1 MLDSVLQIT
10 LFILL
15 LILSVPLLGRYMAE
29 IFKDNP
35 KIYVPILSYLETLIY
50 RLCRINPHQEMTW
63 KGYAKALLSFNAIG
77 FFFLFFIQIFQDW
90 LPLNPQGFA
99 GISLPLAFN
108 TAASFTT
115 NTGLQAYGGE
125 VTLSYF
131 TQMFGIV
138 VQNFTSPATGN
149 AVLLALIRG
158 IQRKSAQTIGNFW
171 IDLVRTIVY
180 LLLPLSLIFSLFYV
194 SQGVIQN
201 INPYIEATTLE
212 GEKQI
217 IPMGPVA
224 SQVAIKQ
231 LGTNGGGFFNANSA
245 HPFENPTPLSDFL
258 QNFAIFLIPA
268 SATYMYGTLIKAH
281 RQGWV
286 IFTVMMF
293 FWLAGLLI
301 ALASEHT
308 NNPLLGVNP
317 VLEGKEVRFG
327 SDQSVLWAVSTTST
341 SNGSINS
348 MHSSLSPLAGGV
360 AMFNIMIVEVAFGG
374 VGVGLCSM
382 LIFVLFT
389 VFIAGLM
396 VGRTPEYL
404 GKKIERAEIQW
415 AMLAILTPSALVL
428 IGAGI
433 ASILPEALES
443 VSSHGPHGLS
453 EIIYAFLS
461 AAGNNGSLFA
471 GFNLNTDFYNIFLG
485 CIMILGRLAMMVFS
499 LVIAGSL
506 AQKKTVSSSLAT
518 LQTDKPL
525 FAVLLI
531 CVIFIEAALTFFPAL
546 SLGPYAEQIL
556 MLRKQ
561 SF

>member
-1 MLDSVLQIT
+1 MESVLQIV
-10 LFILL
+10 LFISI
-15 LILSVPLLGRYMAE
+15 LILFIPLLGKYMAE
-29 IFKDNP
+29 VFKDNP
-35 KIYVPILSYLETLIY
+35 KIYVPILSNLETLTY
-50 RLCRINPHQEMTW
+50 RICHINPHQEMTW
-63 KGYAKALLSFNAIG
+63 KGYTKALLSFNAIG

-90 LPLNPQGFA
+90 LPLNPQGFP
-99 GISLPLAFN
+99 GVSLPLAFN

-125 VTLSYF
+125 ITLSYF
-131 TQMFGIV
+131 SQMGGIV

-149 AVLLALIRG
+149 AVLLAFIRG
-158 IQRKSAQTIGNFW
+158 IQRKTAQTIGNFW
-171 IDLVRTIVY
+171 IDLIRTIIY
-180 LLLPLSLIFSLFYV
+180 LLLPLSIIFSLFLV

-201 INPYIEATTLE
+201 INPYVEALTLE

-245 HPFENPTPLSDFL
+245 HPFENPTPLSNFL

-268 SATYMYGTLIKAH
+268 SATYMYGTLIKSK

-286 IFTVMMF
+286 IFIVMAF
-293 FWLAGLLI
+293 FWLFGLFI
-301 ALASEHT
+301 ASASERVK
-308 NNPLLGVNP
+308 NPLFDANP
-317 VLEGKEVRFG
+317 ILEGKEVRVG

-404 GKKIERAEIQW
+404 FKKIEKTEIKW
-415 AMLAILTPSALVL
+415 SMLAILTPSALVL
-428 IGAGI
+428 IGSGLACL
-433 ASILPEALES
+433 LPEGLKS
-443 VSSHGPHGLS
+443 ISSKGPHGLS
-453 EIIYAFLS
+453 EVVYAFLS
-461 AAGNNGSLFA
+461 AAGNNGSCFA
-471 GFNLNTDFYNIFLG
+471 GLNLETPFYTILLG
-485 CIMILGRLAMMVFS
+485 SIMILGRTAILIFS
-499 LVIAGSL
+499 LIIAGSL
-506 AQKKTVSSSLAT
+506 AQKKAVASSLST
-518 LQTDKPL
+518 LQTDKLL
-525 FAVLLI
+525 FCILLI
-531 CVIFIEAALTFFPAL
+531 FVIFVEAALTFFPAL
-546 SLGPYAEQIL
+546 SLGPYTEQIL
-556 MLRKQ
+556 MLQKQ
-561 SF
+561 AF